1 MRSIPL
7 QKFKKGYKRH
17 AAALGYRQI
26 SARPWQ
32 IHDVR
37 GTLQHMLQKLNKAKG
52 LPAAMLARDGFIL
65 AVLWQTSSRG
75 CNAGSWRLD
84 NVKLP
89 TGDASCIVRPV
100 HRKIVC
106 TERQLKRCP
115 TVQANLPSPTCSP
128 SWACL

>member
-7 QKFKKGYKRH
+7 QQFKKGYKRH
-17 AAALGYRQI
+17 AAALGYKQI

-37 GTLQHMLQKLNKAKG
+37 GILQHMLQQLNEARG

-89 TGDASCIVRPV
+89 TGDASRIVRPV
-100 HRKIVC
+100 HCDLFCIG
-106 TERQLKRCP
+106 RQSKRCP